1 MTNSGKDDEY
11 KKQLRRLTTPLIIG
25 AAVPVVGAIIGL
37 FVIIAVGGR

>member
-11 KKQLRRLTTPLIIG
+11 KKQLRRLTTRLIIG